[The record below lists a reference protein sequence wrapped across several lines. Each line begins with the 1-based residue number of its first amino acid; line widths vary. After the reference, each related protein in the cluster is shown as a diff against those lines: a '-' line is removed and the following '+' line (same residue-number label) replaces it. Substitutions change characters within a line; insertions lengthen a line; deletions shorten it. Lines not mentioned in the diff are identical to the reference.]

1 MTPCGSVDASITC
14 WLSCCFLVLKEDDH
28 SDGAMVTTD
37 HDGSA
42 AGKSDEASREAR
54 NDSIIS

>member
-1 MTPCGSVDASITC
+1 VDASITC
-14 WLSCCFLVLKEDDH
+14 LLSCCFLVRRKDDH

-42 AGKSDEASREAR
+42 VGKSDEASREAR